1 MKRIIYNEDNLS
13 DNDINNVVYRAKALI
28 INSNDEIL
36 FGYGNNNYQFPG
48 GHLEEWE
55 SLDEC
60 LVREVKEETGIDIP
74 VLKRVP
80 FISIIYYNKDYP
92 EVGIN
97 SKYIANY
104 YSIKT
109 DLKPNMSNTDLT
121 EDEKEGSFQ
130 LRYINKND
138 ALKQLNESLKTCT
151 RENVVKDT
159 IRVVKEYLKFG
170 D

>member
-1 MKRIIYNEDNLS
+1 MKKIVYNEDNLS

-36 FGYGNNNYQFPG
+36 FGYGNNNYQFVG
-48 GHLEEWE
+48 GHLEEGE

-60 LVREVKEETGIDIP
+60 LVREIKEETGIDIP
-74 VLKRVP
+74 ILKRDP

-109 DLKPNMSNTDLT
+109 DLKPNMYNTNLT
-121 EDEKEGSFQ
+121 ENEKEGSFQ

-159 IRVVKEYLKFG
+159 IKVVKEYLKMK
-170 D
+170 

>member
-1 MKRIIYNEDNLS
+1 MKKIIYNEDNLS

-48 GHLEEWE
+48 GHLEEGE

>member
-1 MKRIIYNEDNLS
+1 MKRIIYNENNLS

-36 FGYGNNNYQFPG
+36 IGYGNNNYQFPG
-48 GHLEEWE
+48 GHLEEGE
-55 SLDEC
+55 SFDEC
-60 LVREVKEETGIDIP
+60 LVREIKEETGIDIP
-74 VLKRVP
+74 ILKRVP

-109 DLKPNMSNTDLT
+109 DLRPNMSNINLT
-121 EDEKEGSFQ
+121 ENEKEGGFQ
-130 LRYINKND
+130 LRYINKNN

-159 IRVVKEYLKFG
+159 IKVVKEYLKFG

>member
-1 MKRIIYNEDNLS
+1 MSAWKI
-13 DNDINNVVYRAKALI
+13 
-28 INSNDEIL
+28 
-36 FGYGNNNYQFPG
+36 
-48 GHLEEWE
+48 
-55 SLDEC
+55 
-60 LVREVKEETGIDIP
+60 KEETGINIP

-109 DLKPNMSNTDLT
+109 DLRPNMSNINLT
-121 EDEKEGSFQ
+121 ENEKEGGFQ
-130 LRYINKND
+130 LRYINKNN

-159 IRVVKEYLKFG
+159 IKVVKEYLKFG

>member
-1 MKRIIYNEDNLS
+1 MKRIIYNENNLS

-36 FGYGNNNYQFPG
+36 FGYENNNYQFVG
-48 GHLEEWE
+48 GHLEEGE

-60 LVREVKEETGIDIP
+60 LVREIKEETGIDIP
-74 VLKRVP
+74 ILKRDP

-109 DLKPNMSNTDLT
+109 DLKPNMYNTNLT
-121 EDEKEGSFQ
+121 ENEKEGSFQ

-159 IRVVKEYLKFG
+159 IKVVKEYLKMK
-170 D
+170 